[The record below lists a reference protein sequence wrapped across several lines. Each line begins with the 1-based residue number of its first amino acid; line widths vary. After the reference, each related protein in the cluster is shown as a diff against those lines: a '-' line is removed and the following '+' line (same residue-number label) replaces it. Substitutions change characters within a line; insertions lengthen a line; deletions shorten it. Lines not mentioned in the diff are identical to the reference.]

1 MHIYYIIHY
10 FPPEL
15 NGGATRASEMARL
28 WAQAGHQVTV
38 LTGFPNHPHGRVA
51 TEYSGRYFM
60 EEDKQGYTIRRNWI
74 YATPNKGSVKRIFNH
89 TSLMVSSVLGS
100 MFKPKPDVIIASS
113 PPLFLGMSG
122 YLLATLKHVPSVF
135 EVRDIWPQQAIDLG
149 MLTSPKIIQ
158 AMEWLE
164 MFYYRKATKI
174 IGVTQSTKRIL
185 SDRGV
190 NSDKIEVIY
199 NGTDLEKFAPSFPD
213 DQFKRELGLEDK
225 FVISYIGTMGL
236 SQGLHI
242 VLETAERIKDRF
254 PQIHFLMV
262 GDGADR
268 DSLLSYSTEKQLP
281 NVTFLPAQPREMVP
295 KLYHL
300 SDISLVLLKDLPLF
314 RSTIPSKVFE
324 LMSCGLPIIL
334 GVKGE
339 VEEIVRNANAGLCIE
354 PENTECLTEAVIQMY
369 NDSALRMQFAQ
380 DGPRYVN
387 EHHNMQRLAER
398 YLNVL
403 EEATKIKS

>member
-28 WAQAGHQVTV
+28 WAQAGHQVTI
-38 LTGFPNHPHGRVA
+38 LTGFPNHPHGRIA
-51 TEYSGRYFM
+51 AEYSGRYFM
-60 EEDKQGYTIRRNWI
+60 EEHQQGYNIRRNWI
-74 YATPNKGSVKRIFNH
+74 YATPNKGSAKRILNH
-89 TSLMVSSVLGS
+89 TSLTISSVVGS
-100 MFKPKPDVIIASS
+100 MFKRRPDVVIASS

-122 YLLATLKHVPSVF
+122 YLLATLKRVPSVF

-149 MLTSPKIIQ
+149 MLTNPKIIK

-164 MFYYRKATKI
+164 MFYYRRATKI

-190 NSDKIEVIY
+190 HADKIEVIY
-199 NGTDLEKFAPSFPD
+199 NGTDLEKFAPSNPD
-213 DQFKRELGLEDK
+213 EQLKKELGLEDK

-268 DSLLSYSTEKQLP
+268 DALLSYSTAKQLS

-295 KLYHL
+295 SLYHI
-300 SDISLVLLKDLPLF
+300 SDVSLVLLKDLPLF

-324 LMSCGLPIIL
+324 LMSSGLPIIL

-339 VEEIVRNANAGLCIE
+339 VEEIVRQANAGLCIE
-354 PENTECLTEAVIQMY
+354 PENAECLTEAVIQMY
-369 NDSALRMQFAQ
+369 NDPTLRRQFAQ
-380 DGPRYVN
+380 DGPVYVN
-387 EHHNMQRLAER
+387 ENHNMQLLAER

-403 EEATKIKS
+403 EEVAKRK